1 MPLPRIPQE
10 NGIQGAEMCIWR
22 MKYFLL
28 FPSVAAERGGMESG
42 IRFTDR
48 SSYVGFAPDIAR
60 KRRKGIRP
68 IFRCIDVIRKVFFPV
83 PEFIF

>member
-28 FPSVAAERGGMESG
+28 FSSVAAERGGMESG
-42 IRFTDR
+42 NRFTDR
-48 SSYVGFAPDIAR
+48 SSYVGFAPDIAG

-68 IFRCIDVIRKVFFPV
+68 IFRCIDLIRKVFFPV
-83 PEFIF
+83 PEVIF

>member
-1 MPLPRIPQE
+1 MPLSRIPQE
-10 NGIQGAEMCIWR
+10 NGIQGGEMCIWR

-28 FPSVAAERGGMESG
+28 FSSIAAERGGMESG
-42 IRFTDR
+42 IWFTDR
-48 SSYVGFAPDIAR
+48 SSYVGFAPDIVG

-68 IFRCIDVIRKVFFPV
+68 IFWCIDVIRKVFFPV